1 MKNKRKLN
9 RVKLLALLLFYLAV
23 FFLSFPIIKQ
33 LAYITTISTM
43 KYQEISSLNK
53 LKEIPFEAVQPL
65 SVQEVL
71 ALDNPESPAIGLL
84 IDGVGGF
91 GGSDFPGI
99 SDINMGY
106 GAAAA
111 YPERDPEKQNIALLG
126 HHIAYDKLLFGKIVD
141 AKVGDSIEMV
151 YLGKAYSYRVTK
163 VKSVSETAVE
173 YMEDKPAHT
182 ITLITCDHSTSQT
195 DRRVV
200 VVGEL
205 QKTTTKQATIKSI
218 KAKQQTLVK
227 QNRKLYWTR
236 LILLV
241 SILLLVLI
249 GGTVLICKLR
259 L

>member
-9 RVKLLALLLFYLAV
+9 RVKLLAVLLFYLAV

-71 ALDNPESPAIGLL
+71 ALDNPESPAIGFLSMDSVDL
-84 IDGVGGF
+84 AVPI
-91 GGSDFPGI
+91 FPGI

-141 AKVGDSIEMV
+141 AKVGDNIEMV

-205 QKTTTKQATIKSI
+205 QTTTTKQTTIKSI